1 MNVTDDGEK
10 VKNKDP
16 EPEDQRD
23 QATSLDQ
30 GLADT
35 FPASDPVA
43 STREKVS
50 DPDHPEGTD

>member
-1 MNVTDDGEK
+1 MNAFDDGEK
-10 VKNKDP
+10 VKNKDA
-16 EPEDQRD
+16 EPHDQRE

-43 STREKVS
+43 VTREKSS
-50 DPDHPEGTD
+50 DPDHPESA

>member
-1 MNVTDDGEK
+1 MSGVNDGEK
-10 VKNKDP
+10 VKNKDA
-16 EPEDQRD
+16 EPQDQRE

-43 STREKVS
+43 STREKS
-50 DPDHPEGTD
+50 TDPDHPEGL